1 MRASRALA
9 ILLAIAIPATA
20 VAQRRE
26 RGGTTTSSSS
36 TTVGTSSPRSTVE
49 GFQEPTAERTVST
62 EPELETATSRRGQE
76 DDEETTD
83 NLEETL
89 YLRERP
95 DAIGEAAHEWQNE
108 EITRLLHEREGLVV
122 ERRDQA
128 IQLLEEFVREEP
140 ETAVEMPDALLRLAE
155 LRWELARANY
165 LTAYAAWQ
173 QVPEENRGAE
183 PIVDYTPAIAL
194 YDRILTQHR
203 GYDRYDFVLYMKA
216 YALTETGNLPGALDL
231 YRQILREFPQ
241 SRFVPDAHMALAE
254 SDFANMNYEA
264 ALPEFEAVMQFRD
277 SDLYDMALFKSAW
290 CLWRMGQTQNAALRF
305 RQVLDLG
312 RDRGHLSSAQRRRL
326 RDLQSEA
333 LDYLIQVFTEDES
346 NTPRDVFRFLQE
358 IGGEQYAERVLTR
371 LALTY
376 MDQAR
381 YDFGIQAYE
390 LLLEMSPA
398 DARAPNWQQ
407 QIAAGYAAVDDGPHT
422 LEALTA
428 LADNYLPG
436 GPWAQQQTDPDAVT
450 DAAARVE
457 RAIRVRAMRWH
468 ELGQRNDLRSRFEQA
483 AAGYALYL
491 AHFPDGEHSYDLH
504 FYRAEILFH
513 RLEQYPEAG
522 AEYLAAARLNPTG
535 QYTRDS
541 LYNAIGAFEHVRETQ
556 LAACTA
562 ARGTA
567 TPPTPPARPATTG
580 TGTATH
586 TVNCA
591 ATTAPT
597 PAPTATATATPTAT
611 STTAATSA
619 DDAAGSETPAAE
631 DPCAETDN
639 DRHFS
644 EAIELYVQYFPNDP
658 DIPEILFRQGHL
670 YYDRAIYD
678 PAVRLFGQLLE
689 RYPQSDYAHD
699 AGELIL
705 DSFNRAADF
714 GNIETWARRL
724 KSAPAFQSAESQQ
737 RLDTLILQAAF
748 ARGEQLACQ
757 NDHHGAAAAYQHAAD
772 EFPNDPRA
780 RQALYNAGIELQRAG
795 DLTGASGVYDHL
807 VDRYPGST
815 EGALGAWNAAQM
827 YESIAQFRDAARFY
841 EAYGTRFPE
850 GEHGADA
857 LYNAVVLRLAAEDW
871 DAAVDAAT
879 SFLRRFPQ
887 HESAGEVTF
896 MQARAHEGAH
906 RWQDAA
912 RIYTDYARASRN
924 PDRDVEAQTRLAMV
938 LIQAGDREG
947 ADRALQQAVR
957 QGRGSL
963 RRLGATGHY
972 FLAQAR
978 YMQGEAIL
986 ARFEAI
992 QIAGDIDGLSDR
1004 LRQKSNL
1011 LRDAS
1016 EAFADVVQFHVAEW
1030 VTAAL
1035 FQIGRSYELFASQL
1049 RDFPIPEG
1057 LSEEEDQAYRDQLG
1071 TFIVPIEEQALE
1083 AYQGGYQTAIDLHIF
1098 NTWTAQLHEGL
1109 TRLNDVEFPPLR
1121 EVGAELDEGAALPL
1135 PAPLDGLRRGTGGES
1150 PPTPPTSGG
1159 SAH

>member
-1 MRASRALA
+1 MRLRRVVAVIVALA
-9 ILLAIAIPATA
+9 LPATP
-20 VAQRRE
+20 VSAQRRE
-26 RGGTTTSSSS
+26 RPGASPTSP
-36 TTVGTSSPRSTVE
+36 V
-49 GFQEPTAERTVST
+49 GFQEPTEERTITT
-62 EPELETATSRRGQE
+62 EPELDTTTSQRARQT
-76 DDEETTD
+76 DDEDTTES
-83 NLEETL
+83 LEDTL

-95 DAIGEAAHEWQNE
+95 DAIGEAAHEWQDE

-122 ERRDQA
+122 ERRTQA

-140 ETAVEMPDALLRLAE
+140 ETAAEMPDALLRLAE
-155 LRWELARANY
+155 LRWELARSDY

-173 QVPEENRGAE
+173 QVPPENRGAE
-183 PIVDYTPAIAL
+183 PMVDYGPAIAL

-203 GYDRYDFVLYMKA
+203 GYDRYDFVIYMKA
-216 YALTETGNLPGALDL
+216 YALTETDDLPGALEL

-254 SDFANMNYEA
+254 SDFANMAYEA
-264 ALPEFEAVMQFRD
+264 ALPEFEAVMQYRD
-277 SDLYDMALFKSAW
+277 SELYDMALFKSAW

-398 DARAPNWQQ
+398 DARAPTWQQ

-436 GPWAQQQTDPDAVT
+436 GPWASQQTDPDVVA
-450 DAAARVE
+450 DAAARIE

-468 ELGQRNDLRSRFEQA
+468 ELGQRNDLVSRFQQA
-483 AAGYALYL
+483 SDGYALYL

-504 FYRAEILFH
+504 FFRAEILFH

-522 AEYLAAARLNPTG
+522 AEYLAAARLSPQG

-541 LYNAIGAFEHVRETQ
+541 LYNAIGAFEHVREGQ
-556 LAACTA
+556 LAACAA
-562 ARGTA
+562 ARGTS
-567 TPPTPPARPATTG
+567 TPAPPPAHPTTPASS
-580 TGTATH
+580 TATH
-586 TVNCA
+586 TVTCA
-591 ATTAPT
+591 ATPT
-597 PAPTATATATPTAT
+597 PTSTSASTPTTA
-611 STTAATSA
+611 STPASS
-619 DDAAGSETPAAE
+619 DAEATPAAE

-670 YYDRAIYD
+670 YYDRGIYD

-689 RYPQSDYAHD
+689 RYPQSEYAHD

-724 KSAPAFQSAESQQ
+724 KNAPAFQTAESQQ

-757 NDHHGAAAAYQHAAD
+757 NDHHGAAAAYQHAAE

-780 RQALYNAGIELQRAG
+780 RQALYNAGLELQHAG
-795 DLTGASGVYDHL
+795 DLPGASGVYDHL
-807 VDRYPGST
+807 VDRYPGTS

-841 EAYGTRFPE
+841 EAYGTRFPD

-871 DAAVDAAT
+871 DAAVAAAT
-879 SFLRRFPQ
+879 QFLQRFPS

-957 QGRGSL
+957 GGRASL
-963 RRLGATGHY
+963 RRLTATGHY

-978 YMQGEAIL
+978 YLQGEAIL
-986 ARFEAI
+986 ARFEAV
-992 QIAGDIDGLSDR
+992 QIAGDVEGLSDR
-1004 LRQKSNL
+1004 LQQKSRL

-1016 EAFADVVQFHVAEW
+1016 EAFADVVSFHVAEW

-1035 FQIGRSYELFASQL
+1035 FQIGRSYELFATQL
-1049 RDFPIPEG
+1049 RDFPIPPG

-1121 EVGAELDEGAALPL
+1121 EVGADLDEGAALPM
-1135 PAPLDGLRRGTGGES
+1135 PAPLPGLRRGTSE
-1150 PPTPPTSGG
+1150 TP
-1159 SAH
+1159 

>member
-1 MRASRALA
+1 MSPRRLRVAAA
-9 ILLAIAIPATA
+9 LLAIAVVPSSAL
-20 VAQRRE
+20 AQRHDRP
-26 RGGTTTSSSS
+26 GASPTTP
-36 TTVGTSSPRSTVE
+36 V
-49 GFQEPTAERTVST
+49 GFQDPTAEHTVT
-62 EPELETATSRRGQE
+62 TDDELDTSTSRSARDASDEGDATESLE
-76 DDEETTD
+76 D
-83 NLEETL
+83 TL

-95 DAIGEAAHEWQNE
+95 DAIGEAAHAWQNE
-108 EITRLLHEREGLVV
+108 EIDRLLHEREGLVV
-122 ERRDQA
+122 ERRTQA

-140 ETAVEMPDALLRLAE
+140 EAAAEMPDALLRLAE
-155 LRWELARANY
+155 LRWELARSEY
-165 LTAYAAWQ
+165 LTSFAAWQ
-173 QVPEENRGAE
+173 AVPEANRGVE
-183 PIVDYTPAIAL
+183 PVVRYGPAIEL
-194 YDRILTQHR
+194 YDRILTRHR
-203 GYDRYDFVLYMKA
+203 DFDRYDFVLYMKA
-216 YALTETGNLPGALDL
+216 YALTETDNLPGALEL

-254 SDFANMNYEA
+254 SDFGNMAYEA
-264 ALPEFEAVMQFRD
+264 ALPEFEAVMQYRD
-277 SDLYDMALFKSAW
+277 SDLFDMALFKSAW
-290 CLWRMGQTQNAALRF
+290 CLWRMGQTQGAALRF

-312 RDRGHLSSAQRRRL
+312 RDRGHLSAAQRRRL

-398 DARAPNWQQ
+398 DPRAPTWQQ

-436 GPWAQQQTDPDAVT
+436 GRWATQQTDPDAVA
-450 DAAARVE
+450 DAATRVE

-468 ELGQRNDLRSRFEQA
+468 ELGQRNNLASRFQQA
-483 AAGYALYL
+483 SDGYALYL

-504 FYRAEILFH
+504 FFRAEILFH
-513 RLEQYPEAG
+513 RLEQYPEVG
-522 AEYLAAARLNPTG
+522 AEYLAAARLRPDG

-541 LYNAIGAFEHVRETQ
+541 LYNAIGAFEHVREAQ
-556 LAACTA
+556 LATCTA
-562 ARGTA
+562 SRGA
-567 TPPTPPARPATTG
+567 TPTPTPPPRAPASTT
-580 TGTATH
+580 A
-586 TVNCA
+586 A
-591 ATTAPT
+591 ATVVCTAS
-597 PAPTATATATPTAT
+597 ASATATASASAT
-611 STTAATSA
+611 
-619 DDAAGSETPAAE
+619 DAATPAAE

-670 YYDRAIYD
+670 YYDRGIYD

-714 GNIETWARRL
+714 SNIETWARRL
-724 KSAPAFQSAESQQ
+724 KNAPAFQTAESQA

-757 NDHHGAAAAYQHAAD
+757 NDHHGAAEAYQHAAD

-780 RQALYNAGIELQRAG
+780 RQALFNAGSELQRAG
-795 DLTGASGVYDHL
+795 DLNGASGVYDHL

-871 DAAVDAAT
+871 DAAVSAAT
-879 SFLRRFPQ
+879 QFLQRFP
-887 HESAGEVTF
+887 HHDSAGEVTF
-896 MQARAHEGAH
+896 MQARAHASAH

-912 RIYTDYARASRN
+912 RIYTEYARASRN
-924 PDRDVEAQTRLAMV
+924 PDRDVEAQTRLAEV

-947 ADRALQQAVR
+947 ADRALTAAVR
-957 QGRGSL
+957 GGQAAL
-963 RRLGATGHY
+963 RRLTAPGHY

-986 ARFEAI
+986 ARFEAV
-992 QIAGDIDGLSDR
+992 QIAGDIDGLSAR
-1004 LRQKSNL
+1004 LQQKSRL

-1016 EAFADVVQFHVAEW
+1016 EAFADVVSFHVAEW

-1035 FQIGRSYELFASQL
+1035 FQIGRSYEVFATQL
-1049 RDFPIPEG
+1049 RDFPIPPG
-1057 LSEEEDQAYRDQLG
+1057 LSEDEDQAYRDQLG

-1098 NTWTAQLHEGL
+1098 NRWTAQLHEGL

-1121 EVGAELDEGAALPL
+1121 EAGAELDEGAALPL
-1135 PAPLDGLRRGTGGES
+1135 PLPLDGLRRGAAAES
-1150 PPTPPTSGG
+1150 APAPLVSRP
-1159 SAH
+1159 

>member
-1 MRASRALA
+1 MRRGLALLLALA
-9 ILLAIAIPATA
+9 IPAVSVHGA
-20 VAQRRE
+20 AQRRE
-26 RGGTTTSSSS
+26 RPGTTSS
-36 TTVGTSSPRSTVE
+36 TQAA
-49 GFQEPTAERTVST
+49 FQQPTQERTITT
-62 EPELETATSRRGQE
+62 EDELDTTTRQRARQTSDE
-76 DDEETTD
+76 DTTES
-83 NLEETL
+83 LEDTL

-95 DAIGEAAHEWQNE
+95 DAIGEAAHEWQDE
-108 EITRLLHEREGLVV
+108 EIERLLHEREGLVV
-122 ERRDQA
+122 ERRTQA
-128 IQLLEEFVREEP
+128 IGLLEQFVREEP
-140 ETAVEMPDALLRLAE
+140 ETAAEMPDALLRLAE
-155 LRWELARANY
+155 LRWELARADY

-173 QVPEENRGAE
+173 QVPEGNRGPE
-183 PIVDYTPAIAL
+183 PVVSYAGAMEL
-194 YDRILTQHR
+194 YDRILTRHR
-203 GYDRYDFVLYMKA
+203 GYERYDFVIYMKA
-216 YALTETGNLPGALDL
+216 YALTETGNLSGALDL
-231 YRQILREFPQ
+231 YRQILREFPE

-254 SDFANMNYEA
+254 SDFSNMAYEA
-264 ALPEFEAVMQFRD
+264 ALPEFEAVMQYRD
-277 SDLYDMALFKSAW
+277 SELYDMALFKSAW

-312 RDRGHLSSAQRRRL
+312 RDSAHLSSAQRRRL

-381 YDFGIQAYE
+381 YDFGIQAYA

-398 DARAPNWQQ
+398 DPRAPTWQQ

-436 GPWAQQQTDPDAVT
+436 GPWATQQTDPDAVA

-457 RAIRVRAMRWH
+457 RAIRVRSMRWH
-468 ELGQRNDLRSRFEQA
+468 ELGQRNNLASRFQQA
-483 AAGYALYL
+483 SDGYALYL

-504 FYRAEILFH
+504 FFRAEILFH

-522 AEYLAAARLNPTG
+522 QEYLAAARLRPDG

-541 LYNAIGAFEHVRETQ
+541 LYNAIGAFEHVREGQ
-556 LAACTA
+556 LATCA
-562 ARGTA
+562 ASRGTSA
-567 TPPTPPARPATTG
+567 
-580 TGTATH
+580 
-586 TVNCA
+586 
-591 ATTAPT
+591 TAPT
-597 PAPTATATATPTAT
+597 PARPGARPSTTPATHTVDCSATRPASPSATPAST
-611 STTAATSA
+611 STPPGTAGASAATPAEAPNTPAA
-619 DDAAGSETPAAE
+619 DTTPAAE
-631 DPCAETDN
+631 DPCAETEN

-670 YYDRAIYD
+670 YYDRGIYD

-724 KSAPAFQSAESQQ
+724 KSSPAFQTAESQQ

-757 NDHHGAAAAYQHAAD
+757 NDHHGAAEAYQHAAE

-780 RQALYNAGIELQRAG
+780 RQALYNAGLELQHAG

-841 EAYGTRFPE
+841 EAYGTRFPD

-871 DAAVDAAT
+871 DAAVTAA
-879 SFLRRFPQ
+879 SQFLQRFPR

-912 RIYTDYARASRN
+912 RIYTEYARASRN

-947 ADRALQQAVR
+947 ADRALAAAVR
-957 QGRGSL
+957 GGRASL
-963 RRLGATGHY
+963 RRLTASGHN

-986 ARFEAI
+986 ARFEAV
-992 QIAGDIDGLSDR
+992 QIAGDVEGLSGR
-1004 LRQKSNL
+1004 LQQKSRL
-1011 LRDAS
+1011 LREAS
-1016 EAFADVVQFHVAEW
+1016 EAFADVVSFHVAEW

-1035 FQIGRSYELFASQL
+1035 FQIGRSYEVFATQL
-1049 RDFPIPEG
+1049 RDFPVPEG

-1071 TFIVPIEEQALE
+1071 SFIVPIEEQALE
-1083 AYQGGYQTAIDLHIF
+1083 AYQGGYQTAIELRIF

-1121 EVGAELDEGAALPL
+1121 EVGAELDEGAALPI
-1135 PAPLDGLRRGTGGES
+1135 PQPLEGLRRGTT
-1150 PPTPPTSGG
+1150 TPQP
-1159 SAH
+1159 

>member
-1 MRASRALA
+1 MRVRQTIAIVLALA
-9 ILLAIAIPATA
+9 VPTA
-20 VAQRRE
+20 PLFAQRRD
-26 RGGTTTSSSS
+26 RPGS
-36 TTVGTSSPRSTVE
+36 TGVSTSSPQASGS
-49 GFQEPTAERTVST
+49 GFQEPTQERTITT
-62 EPELETATSRRGQE
+62 EPELDTTSSRRAR
-76 DDEETTD
+76 ETTD
-83 NLEETL
+83 EDATESLEDTL

-108 EITRLLHEREGLVV
+108 EIDRLLHEREGMVV
-122 ERRDQA
+122 ERRTQA
-128 IQLLEEFVREEP
+128 IALLEEFVREEP
-140 ETAVEMPDALLRLAE
+140 ETAAEMPDALLRLAE
-155 LRWELARANY
+155 LRWELARSSY

-173 QVPEENRGAE
+173 QVPAENRGAE
-183 PIVDYTPAIAL
+183 PIVDYGPAIAL

-203 GYDRYDFVLYMKA
+203 GYDRYDFVIYMKA
-216 YALTETGNLPGALDL
+216 YALTETNNLAGALDL

-254 SDFANMNYEA
+254 SDFSNMAYEA
-264 ALPEFEAVMQFRD
+264 ALPEFEAVMQFHD
-277 SDLYDMALFKSAW
+277 SELYDMALFKSAW

-358 IGGEQYAERVLTR
+358 IGGEQYANRVLTR

-381 YDFGIQAYE
+381 YDFGIQAYA
-390 LLLEMSPA
+390 LLLDLTPA
-398 DARAPNWQQ
+398 DVRAPTWQQ

-422 LEALTA
+422 LEALTT

-436 GPWAQQQTDPDAVT
+436 GPWATQQTDPDAVA

-468 ELGQRNDLRSRFEQA
+468 ELGQRNNLASRFQQA
-483 AAGYALYL
+483 SDGYALYL

-504 FYRAEILFH
+504 FFRAEILFH

-522 AEYLAAARLNPTG
+522 AEYLAAARLSPQG

-541 LYNAIGAFEHVRETQ
+541 LYNAIGAFEHVREGQ

-562 ARGTA
+562 ARGTSA
-567 TPPTPPARPATTG
+567 PPTPPPARPGTTPS
-580 TGTATH
+580 TTAAH

-591 ATTAPT
+591 ATTAPPPT
-597 PAPTATATATPTAT
+597 PAA
-611 STTAATSA
+611 AATTTPAADASA
-619 DDAAGSETPAAE
+619 NEGTPAAE

-724 KSAPAFQSAESQQ
+724 KTAPAFQTAESQS

-757 NDHHGAAAAYQHAAD
+757 NDHHGAAEAYQHAAE

-780 RQALYNAGIELQRAG
+780 RQALYNAGLELQRAG
-795 DLTGASGVYDHL
+795 DLPGASGVYDHL

-850 GEHGADA
+850 GEHGSDA

-871 DAAVDAAT
+871 DAAVQSA
-879 SFLRRFPQ
+879 SQFLQRFPQ

-957 QGRGSL
+957 GGRASL
-963 RRLGATGHY
+963 RRLTASGHN

-986 ARFEAI
+986 ARFEAV
-992 QIAGDIDGLSDR
+992 QIAGDVAGLADR
-1004 LRQKSNL
+1004 LRQKSGL

-1035 FQIGRSYELFASQL
+1035 FQIGHSYELFANQL

-1083 AYQGGYQTAIDLHIF
+1083 AYQGGYQTAINLHIF

-1121 EVGAELDEGAALPL
+1121 EVGADLAQGDALPL
-1135 PAPLDGLRRGTGGES
+1135 PAPLDGLRRGT
-1150 PPTPPTSGG
+1150 PTEPAP
-1159 SAH
+1159 

>member
-1 MRASRALA
+1 VKRQLLA
-9 ILLAIAIPATA
+9 VLLAIAVPSAGL
-20 VAQRRE
+20 AQRRD
-26 RGGTTTSSSS
+26 RPGSSPVS
-36 TTVGTSSPRSTVE
+36 TSSPHSSVA
-49 GFQEPTAERTVST
+49 GFQDPTAEHTVTT
-62 EPELETATSRRGQE
+62 EPELDTTSSQRARQSEG
-76 DDEETTD
+76 EESTES
-83 NLEETL
+83 LEETL

-108 EITRLLHEREGLVV
+108 EIDRLLHEREGMVV
-122 ERRDQA
+122 ERRTQA

-140 ETAVEMPDALLRLAE
+140 ETAAEMPDALLRLAE
-155 LRWELARANY
+155 LRWELARASY

-173 QVPEENRGAE
+173 QVPPENRGAE
-183 PIVDYTPAIAL
+183 PIVDYSPAITL

-203 GYDRYDFVLYMKA
+203 GYDRYDFVIYMKA
-216 YALTETGNLPGALDL
+216 YALTETNNLPGALDL
-231 YRQILREFPQ
+231 YRQILREFPESQ
-241 SRFVPDAHMALAE
+241 FVPDAHMALAE
-254 SDFANMNYEA
+254 SDFSNMAYEA
-264 ALPEFEAVMQFRD
+264 ALPEFEAVMQYRD
-277 SDLYDMALFKSAW
+277 SELYDMALFKSAW

-312 RDRGHLSSAQRRRL
+312 SDRSHLSSAQRRRL
-326 RDLQSEA
+326 RDLQAEA

-358 IGGEQYAERVLTR
+358 IGGEQYANRVLTR

-381 YDFGIQAYE
+381 YDFGIQAYA

-398 DARAPNWQQ
+398 DERAPTWQQ

-436 GPWAQQQTDPDAVT
+436 GPWATQQTDPDTVA
-450 DAAARVE
+450 DAATRVE

-468 ELGQRNDLRSRFEQA
+468 ELGQRNNLVSRFQQA
-483 AAGYALYL
+483 ADGYALYL

-504 FYRAEILFH
+504 FFRAEILFH

-522 AEYLAAARLNPTG
+522 AEYLAAARLSPQG

-562 ARGTA
+562 ARGS
-567 TPPTPPARPATTG
+567 TPPPRPPASSGAPTG
-580 TGTATH
+580 TH
-586 TVNCA
+586 TVTCDA
-591 ATTAPT
+591 ATAAAAP
-597 PAPTATATATPTAT
+597 ATVPGP
-611 STTAATSA
+611 TTAAATAAASTA
-619 DDAAGSETPAAE
+619 AATAEDAEHQGPE

-670 YYDRAIYD
+670 YYDRGIYD

-724 KSAPAFQSAESQQ
+724 KTAPAFQTAESQS

-748 ARGEQLACQ
+748 AHGEQLACQ
-757 NDHHGAAAAYQHAAD
+757 NDHRGAAEAFRHAAD
-772 EFPNDPRA
+772 EFPNDARA
-780 RQALYNAGIELQRAG
+780 RQALYNAGLELQRAG
-795 DLTGASGVYDHL
+795 DLTGASGAYDHL

-871 DAAVDAAT
+871 DAAVSAA
-879 SFLRRFPQ
+879 SAFLQRFPH
-887 HESAGEVTF
+887 HESVGEVTF

-947 ADRALQQAVR
+947 ADRALTQAVR
-957 QGRGSL
+957 GGRASL
-963 RRLGATGHY
+963 RRLTASGHN

-986 ARFEAI
+986 ARFEAV
-992 QIAGDIDGLSDR
+992 QIAGDVEGLSDR
-1004 LRQKSNL
+1004 LQQKSHL

-1016 EAFADVVQFHVAEW
+1016 EAFADVVSFHVAEW

-1049 RDFPIPEG
+1049 RDFPIPPG
-1057 LSEEEDQAYRDQLG
+1057 LTEEEDQAYRDQLG

-1083 AYQGGYQTAIDLHIF
+1083 AYQGGYQTAIELHIF

-1121 EVGAELDEGAALPL
+1121 EVGADLDEGASLPL
-1135 PAPLDGLRRGTGGES
+1135 PAPLDGLRRGT
-1150 PPTPPTSGG
+1150 TPGP
-1159 SAH
+1159 

>member
-1 MRASRALA
+1 MRGARVVGSARVVAIVLAL
-9 ILLAIAIPATA
+9 AIPATPA
-20 VAQRRE
+20 SPASAQRRE
-26 RGGTTTSSSS
+26 RPGSSGSSASSS
-36 TTVGTSSPRSTVE
+36 TPRATVQ
-49 GFQEPTAERTVST
+49 GFQEPTEEHAVTT
-62 EPELETATSRRGQE
+62 EPELDTTSARRERGA
-76 DDEETTD
+76 DDEDSTES
-83 NLEETL
+83 LEETL

-95 DAIGEAAHEWQNE
+95 DAIGEAAHEWQDE
-108 EITRLLHEREGLVV
+108 EIERLLHEREGLVV

-140 ETAVEMPDALLRLAE
+140 ETAAEMPDALLRLAE
-155 LRWELARANY
+155 LRWELARAGY

-173 QVPEENRGAE
+173 QVPEANRGAE
-183 PIVDYTPAIAL
+183 PQIDYGPAIQL

-203 GYDRYDFVLYMKA
+203 GYDRYDFVIYMKA
-216 YALTETGNLPGALDL
+216 YALTETDDLPGALEL
-231 YRQILREFPQ
+231 YRQILREFPE

-254 SDFANMNYEA
+254 SDFSNMDYER
-264 ALPEFEAVMQFRD
+264 ALPEFEAVMQYRD
-277 SDLYDMALFKSAW
+277 SELYDMALFKSAW
-290 CLWRMGQTQNAALRF
+290 CLWRMGQTQNAATRF

-312 RDRGHLSSAQRRRL
+312 RDRAHLSSAQRRRL

-398 DARAPNWQQ
+398 DARAPTWQQ

-436 GPWAQQQTDPDAVT
+436 GPWATQQTDPDAVA

-468 ELGQRNDLRSRFEQA
+468 ELGQQHDLRSRFEQA
-483 AAGYALYL
+483 SAGYALYL
-491 AHFPDGEHSYDLH
+491 QHFPDGEHSYDLH
-504 FYRAEILFH
+504 FFRAEILFH

-522 AEYLAAARLNPTG
+522 EEYLAAARLSPQG

-541 LYNAIGAFEHVRETQ
+541 LYNAIGAFEHVREGQ

-567 TPPTPPARPATTG
+567 APPPRPPPSTGAPTGTHTVTCEQPATT
-580 TGTATH
+580 
-586 TVNCA
+586 
-591 ATTAPT
+591 PT
-597 PAPTATATATPTAT
+597 PSPTPAT
-611 STTAATSA
+611 STTPATTPSA
-619 DDAAGSETPAAE
+619 EQGPETSAAE

-670 YYDRAIYD
+670 YYDRGIYD

-705 DSFNRAADF
+705 DSFNRAADY

-724 KSAPAFQSAESQQ
+724 KNAPAFQTAESQQ
-737 RLDTLILQAAF
+737 RLDGLILQAAF

-757 NDHHGAAAAYQHAAD
+757 NDHHGAAEAYRHAAD
-772 EFPNDPRA
+772 EFPNDARA
-780 RQALYNAGIELQRAG
+780 RQALYNAGLELQRAG
-795 DLTGASGVYDHL
+795 DLPGASETYDHL
-807 VDRYPGST
+807 VDRYPGTT

-841 EAYGTRFPE
+841 EAYGTRFPD

-871 DAAVDAAT
+871 DAAVAAA
-879 SFLRRFPQ
+879 SQFLQRFPS

-912 RIYTDYARASRN
+912 RIYTEYARASRN

-947 ADRALQQAVR
+947 ADRALQTAVR
-957 QGRGSL
+957 QGRQSL
-963 RRLGATGHY
+963 RRLGETGHY

-986 ARFEAI
+986 ARFEAV
-992 QIAGDIDGLSDR
+992 QIAGDVEGLSDR

-1035 FQIGRSYELFASQL
+1035 FQIGRSYELFATQL

-1071 TFIVPIEEQALE
+1071 SFIVPIEEQALE

-1098 NTWTAQLHEGL
+1098 NHWTAELHEGL

-1121 EVGAELDEGAALPL
+1121 EAGGELDEGAALPL
-1135 PAPLDGLRRGTGGES
+1135 PEPLDGLRRGTTTDA
-1150 PPTPPTSGG
+1150 PPPPTSGG
-1159 SAH
+1159 AAH